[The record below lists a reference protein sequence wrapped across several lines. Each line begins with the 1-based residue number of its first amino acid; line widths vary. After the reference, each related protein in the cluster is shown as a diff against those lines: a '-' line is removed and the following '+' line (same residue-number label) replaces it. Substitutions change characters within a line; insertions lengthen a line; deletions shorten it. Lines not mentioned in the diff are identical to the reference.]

1 MSKQKNVKLNKQTK
15 IAFEILAIICLILL
29 AIAIT
34 PKVFQNDTF
43 YTIKIG
49 QSIRQNG
56 IDYKDHYSWHK
67 DLKYLYPHW
76 MYDVIT
82 SYIYDYCGGFQGLYI
97 ATIALAVFLGIALYY
112 TNKKITKNQVI
123 AFLISMF
130 QLYFMEN
137 YTAARAQSITFP
149 LFVLTILLIE
159 KLLETGKIRY
169 MVGLV
174 IIPILIA
181 NLHSAVFPFYFILFL
196 PYLGEDIVKNFI
208 TTPRI
213 RIIHKQILEKQ
224 KQIYL
229 DKIKKFEES
238 DVRIEEY
245 KEKIKECDSKIK
257 AENLKIEKYLSK
269 TKDLDNYKLRIAT
282 SENIKKLYI
291 VFIICLFTGLLTPL
305 KDMPYTY
312 TYRIMKGNTT
322 QAVSE
327 HQPMILINEKKILIS
342 YGILLAILIF
352 TKTKIRLRD
361 LFFLSGL
368 FILSIMTRRQESML
382 ILFGGIVF
390 ARILTEFIQRKNPK
404 LLLEIQEYLTT
415 IFGEIGILIIV
426 LLMSTKM
433 INPKFTQPYI
443 DETSYPVEA
452 SQWIKEKLDYKNIK
466 LFNDY
471 NYGSYLLF
479 EDIPVF
485 IDSRCDLYTPEFNG
499 TYNKNS
505 KKFVGKDIFSDF
517 LNVSQIATW
526 YDNVFKEY
534 GATHVI
540 TGSSSKLNMLISKD
554 PLYNKIYSD
563 KNFVLYERVINE

>member
-123 AFLISMF
+123 ALLISMF
-130 QLYFMEN
+130 QLYFMGN

-208 TTPRI
+208 ATPRI

-245 KEKIKECDSKIK
+245 KEKIKECESKIT

-452 SQWIKEKLDYKNIK
+452 SHWIKEKLDYKNIK

>member
-123 AFLISMF
+123 AILISMF
-130 QLYFMEN
+130 QLYFMGN

-208 TTPRI
+208 ATPRI

-245 KEKIKECDSKIK
+245 KEKIKECDSKIT

-269 TKDLDNYKLRIAT
+269 TKDLDNCKLRIAT

-404 LLLEIQEYLTT
+404 LLLEVQEYLTT

-452 SQWIKEKLDYKNIK
+452 SHWIKEKLDYKNIK

>member
-130 QLYFMEN
+130 QLYFMGN

-196 PYLGEDIVKNFI
+196 PYLGEDIIKNFI

>member
-76 MYDVIT
+76 LYDVIT

-130 QLYFMEN
+130 QLYFMGN

-159 KLLETGKIRY
+159 KLLETRKIRY

-245 KEKIKECDSKIK
+245 KEKIKECESKIK
-257 AENLKIEKYLSK
+257 TENLKIEKYLLK

-452 SQWIKEKLDYKNIK
+452 SHWIKEKLDYKNIK

>member
-76 MYDVIT
+76 LYDVIT

-130 QLYFMEN
+130 QLYFMGN

-208 TTPRI
+208 ATPRI

-452 SQWIKEKLDYKNIK
+452 SHWIKEKLDYKNIK

-554 PLYNKIYSD
+554 PSYNKIYSD

>member
-76 MYDVIT
+76 LYDVIT

-112 TNKKITKNQVI
+112 TNKKIIKNQVI

-130 QLYFMEN
+130 QLYFMGN

-322 QAVSE
+322 QAVSD

-342 YGILLAILIF
+342 YGIILAILIF
-352 TKTKIRLRD
+352 TKTTIRLRD

-452 SQWIKEKLDYKNIK
+452 SHWIKEKLDYKNIK

>member
-97 ATIALAVFLGIALYY
+97 ATIALAIFLGIALYY

-130 QLYFMEN
+130 QLYFMGN

-245 KEKIKECDSKIK
+245 KAKIKECESKIK
-257 AENLKIEKYLSK
+257 AANLKIDKYLLK
-269 TKDLDNYKLRIAT
+269 TKDLDNHKLRIAT

-312 TYRIMKGNTT
+312 TYRIIKGNTT

-352 TKTKIRLRD
+352 TKTKIKLRD

-382 ILFGGIVF
+382 ILFGGMVF
-390 ARILTEFIQRKNPK
+390 ARILTEFIQRKNSK
-404 LLLEIQEYLTT
+404 LLLEVQEYLTT

-426 LLMSTKM
+426 LLISTKM

-452 SQWIKEKLDYKNIK
+452 SYWIKEKLDYKNIK

-505 KKFVGKDIFSDF
+505 KKFVGRDIFSDF

>member
-97 ATIALAVFLGIALYY
+97 ATIALAIFLGIALYY

-130 QLYFMEN
+130 QLYFMGN

-229 DKIKKFEES
+229 GKIKKFEES

-245 KEKIKECDSKIK
+245 KAKIKECESKIK
-257 AENLKIEKYLSK
+257 AANLKIDKYLLK
-269 TKDLDNYKLRIAT
+269 TKDLDNHKLRIAT

-361 LFFLSGL
+361 LFFLLGL

-382 ILFGGIVF
+382 ILFGGMVF
-390 ARILTEFIQRKNPK
+390 ARILTEFIQRKNSK
-404 LLLEIQEYLTT
+404 LLLEVQEYLTT

-426 LLMSTKM
+426 LLISTKM

-452 SQWIKEKLDYKNIK
+452 SHWIKEKLDYKNIK

-505 KKFVGKDIFSDF
+505 KKFVGRDIFSDF

>member
-97 ATIALAVFLGIALYY
+97 ATIALAVFLGISLYY

-130 QLYFMEN
+130 QLYFMGN

-327 HQPMILINEKKILIS
+327 HQPMILINEKKILVS

-404 LLLEIQEYLTT
+404 LLLEVQEYLTT

-452 SQWIKEKLDYKNIK
+452 SHWIKEKLDYKNIK

>member
-123 AFLISMF
+123 ALLISMF
-130 QLYFMEN
+130 QLYFMGN

-208 TTPRI
+208 ATPRI

-245 KEKIKECDSKIK
+245 KEKIKECESKIT

>member
-97 ATIALAVFLGIALYY
+97 ATIALAVFLGISLYY

-130 QLYFMEN
+130 QLYFMGN

-149 LFVLTILLIE
+149 IFVLTILLIE

-452 SQWIKEKLDYKNIK
+452 SHWIKEKLDYKNIK

>member
-123 AFLISMF
+123 ALLISMF
-130 QLYFMEN
+130 QLYFMGN

-208 TTPRI
+208 ATPRI

-245 KEKIKECDSKIK
+245 KEKIKECESKIT

-452 SQWIKEKLDYKNIK
+452 SHWIKEKLDYKNIK

-526 YDNVFKEY
+526 YDNVLKEY

>member
-34 PKVFQNDTF
+34 PNDTF

-123 AFLISMF
+123 SFLISMF
-130 QLYFMEN
+130 QLYFMGN

-159 KLLETGKIRY
+159 KLLETRKIRY

-245 KEKIKECDSKIK
+245 KEKIKECESKIK
-257 AENLKIEKYLSK
+257 TENLKIEKYLLK
-269 TKDLDNYKLRIAT
+269 TKDLDNYKLRIST

-291 VFIICLFTGLLTPL
+291 VFIICLFAGLLTPL

-452 SQWIKEKLDYKNIK
+452 SHWIKEKLDYKNIK

-499 TYNKNS
+499 TYNKHS

-534 GATHVI
+534 GVTHVI

>member
-123 AFLISMF
+123 SFLISMF
-130 QLYFMEN
+130 QLYFMGN

-327 HQPMILINEKKILIS
+327 HQQMILINEKKILIS

-534 GATHVI
+534 GVTHVI

>member
-123 AFLISMF
+123 ALLISMF
-130 QLYFMEN
+130 QLYFMGN
-137 YTAARAQSITFP
+137 YTAARAQSITLP

-269 TKDLDNYKLRIAT
+269 TKDLDNYKLRTAT
-282 SENIKKLYI
+282 SDNIKKLYI

-452 SQWIKEKLDYKNIK
+452 SHWIKEKLDYKNIK

>member
-213 RIIHKQILEKQ
+213 RIIHRQILEKQ

-245 KEKIKECDSKIK
+245 KEKIKECDSKIT

>member
-452 SQWIKEKLDYKNIK
+452 SHWIKEKLDYKNIK

-554 PLYNKIYSD
+554 PSYNKIYSD

>member
-213 RIIHKQILEKQ
+213 RIIHRQILEKQ

-452 SQWIKEKLDYKNIK
+452 SHWIKEKLDYKNIK

-485 IDSRCDLYTPEFNG
+485 ID
-499 TYNKNS
+499 
-505 KKFVGKDIFSDF
+505 
-517 LNVSQIATW
+517 
-526 YDNVFKEY
+526 
-534 GATHVI
+534 
-540 TGSSSKLNMLISKD
+540 
-554 PLYNKIYSD
+554 
-563 KNFVLYERVINE
+563 

>member
-123 AFLISMF
+123 SFLISMF
-130 QLYFMEN
+130 QLYFMGN

-452 SQWIKEKLDYKNIK
+452 SHWIKEKLDYKNIK

>member
-130 QLYFMEN
+130 QLYFMGN

-196 PYLGEDIVKNFI
+196 PYLGEDIIKNFI

-361 LFFLSGL
+361 LLFLSGL

-390 ARILTEFIQRKNPK
+390 ARIITEFIQRKNPK
-404 LLLEIQEYLTT
+404 LLTEVQEYLTT
-415 IFGEIGILIIV
+415 MFGEIGILIIV
-426 LLMSTKM
+426 LLISIKM

-534 GATHVI
+534 GVTHVI

>member
-130 QLYFMEN
+130 QLYFIEN

-452 SQWIKEKLDYKNIK
+452 SHWIKEKLDYKNIK

>member
-130 QLYFMEN
+130 QLYFMGN

-390 ARILTEFIQRKNPK
+390 SRILTEFIQRKNPK

-452 SQWIKEKLDYKNIK
+452 SHWIKEKLDYKNIK

-540 TGSSSKLNMLISKD
+540 TSSSSKLNMLISKD

>member
-130 QLYFMEN
+130 QLYFMGN

-196 PYLGEDIVKNFI
+196 PYLGEDIIKNFI

-229 DKIKKFEES
+229 YKIKKFEES

-534 GATHVI
+534 GVTHVI

>member
-123 AFLISMF
+123 ALLISMF
-130 QLYFMEN
+130 QLYFMGN

-208 TTPRI
+208 ATPRI

-245 KEKIKECDSKIK
+245 KEKIKECESKIT

-404 LLLEIQEYLTT
+404 ILLEVQEYLTT

-452 SQWIKEKLDYKNIK
+452 SHWIKEKLDYKNIK

-526 YDNVFKEY
+526 YDNVLKEY
-534 GATHVI
+534 VATHVI

>member
-76 MYDVIT
+76 LYDVIT

-130 QLYFMEN
+130 QLYFMGN

-213 RIIHKQILEKQ
+213 RIIHRQILEKQ

-291 VFIICLFTGLLTPL
+291 VFIMCLFTGLLTPL

-452 SQWIKEKLDYKNIK
+452 SHWIKEKLDYKNIK

-505 KKFVGKDIFSDF
+505 KKFVGKDIFNDF

>member
-97 ATIALAVFLGIALYY
+97 ATIALAVFLGISLYY

-130 QLYFMEN
+130 QLYFMGN

-245 KEKIKECDSKIK
+245 KEKIKECESKIK

-534 GATHVI
+534 GVTHVI

-563 KNFVLYERVINE
+563 KNFVLYERAINE

>member
-130 QLYFMEN
+130 QLYFMGN

-213 RIIHKQILEKQ
+213 RIIHRQILEKQ

-245 KEKIKECDSKIK
+245 KEKIKECDSKIT

>member
-130 QLYFMEN
+130 QLYFMGN

-238 DVRIEEY
+238 DIRIEEY

-404 LLLEIQEYLTT
+404 LLLEVQEYLTT

-452 SQWIKEKLDYKNIK
+452 SHWIKEKLEYKNIK

>member
-452 SQWIKEKLDYKNIK
+452 SHWIKEKLDYKNIK

>member
-97 ATIALAVFLGIALYY
+97 ATIALAVFLEISLYY

-130 QLYFMEN
+130 QLYFMGN

-245 KEKIKECDSKIK
+245 KEKIKECESKIK

-452 SQWIKEKLDYKNIK
+452 SHWIKEKLDYKNIK

>member
-130 QLYFMEN
+130 QLYFMGN

-149 LFVLTILLIE
+149 IFVLTILLIE

-404 LLLEIQEYLTT
+404 ILLEVQEYLTK

-452 SQWIKEKLDYKNIK
+452 SHWIKEKLDYKNIK

-526 YDNVFKEY
+526 YDNVLKEY